1 MPEKQLFINLTF
13 LRHFWQKCCFQDS
26 ETLFRV
32 RIDHSISATS
42 VQPPE
47 YGDLV
52 HELDGALAFFTCNI
66 NMSIAG
72 ESVLGCEG
80 QFWNV

>member
-1 MPEKQLFINLTF
+1 MTF
-13 LRHFWQKCCFQDS
+13 SPGCNDLQS
-26 ETLFRV
+26 
-32 RIDHSISATS
+32 
-42 VQPPE
+42 PE